1 MILKRRDKP
10 SFWYRAREF
19 VAPRKGML
27 RGVDYLS
34 KRMRRLPDSPH
45 RIALGFAC
53 GAMASFT
60 PFFAF
65 HFFVAAGIAWLV
77 RGNIIASLFGTAVGN
92 PFTFPL
98 ISTTS
103 LYLGRWIMGR
113 GDEGSTF
120 DVVMDSFADAF
131 KSTWGTMKSWFGY
144 GPSRWDGLV
153 QFFHDVFVPYLVGG
167 LIPGLLA
174 GTIFYAIL
182 LPVVSAYQNRRR
194 SKLALIRQQRESDSP
209 ASGAA
214 FDEVAGD

>member
-1 MILKRRDKP
+1 MILKRREKP
-10 SFWYRAREF
+10 SFWVRAREF
-19 VAPRKGML
+19 IAPRKGML

-60 PFFAF
+60 PFFGF

-77 RGNIIASLFGTAVGN
+77 RGNVIASLFGTAVGN
-92 PFTFPL
+92 PFTFPV
-98 ISTTS
+98 ISTSS

-113 GDEGSTF
+113 GEDGSTF

-131 KSTWGTMKSWFGY
+131 KSIWGTMKSWFGY
-144 GPSRWDGLV
+144 GPSMWDGLV
-153 QFFHDVFVPYLVGG
+153 QFFDDVFLPYLIGG
-167 LIPGLLA
+167 AIPGLVA
-174 GTIFYAIL
+174 GILFYAIL
-182 LPVVSAYQNRRR
+182 LPVVSAYQSRRR
-194 SKLALIRQQRESDSP
+194 TKLAEIREKREADTL
-209 ASGAA
+209 AAQAA